1 MRQSRPHCVTSL
13 TLRSSQEP
21 GLRRLEALQAGAVA
35 RQLAEYEALAGNPR
49 VRAMLD
55 TIAFAE
61 GADYNTNYGGKSF
74 DTSKGWSHPRN
85 KVDGGRWA
93 SDAAGKYQFLSTTW
107 DEVAGQLGL
116 KDFSPRSQDI
126 AALRLIERR
135 GVDLG
140 ALAAGDPGADTFAKL
155 APEWASLPTREGKS
169 FYGQPV
175 KGLDKLMGR
184 YRQSLSATGAPPS
197 SGATFPASTPA
208 AGAAAGG
215 MPVAAGGGIFSDV
228 RQDPPLPMP
237 GQGMEPGMDARS
249 LALGGVMTAAAAAG
263 AGPGL
268 QYLAGAAQQ
277 SREKQR
283 MAGEELMAQA
293 LGMQPRAP
301 APAQSGPVQ
310 QQALAGQIPASAGAL
325 AGGPVTKSVS
335 TSFDQGQ
342 PGIDLYWEDRGF
354 RSLLPGRIKD
364 IGYQGSGRGASGKGY
379 GNYVVQESVDP
390 ETGKPVDV
398 LYGHLDEVNVK
409 KGQEVGEGAIIGK
422 QGSTGRV
429 LSQDGTIASIDFL
442 APAPAGSGSMTPY
455 AGYDSLR
462 RRLAKRWSK

>member
-1 MRQSRPHCVTSL
+1 MV
-13 TLRSSQEP
+13 
-21 GLRRLEALQAGAVA
+21 LQAGAVA

-61 GADYNTNYGGKSF
+61 GADYDVMFTGKRF
-74 DTSKGWSHPRN
+74 DSTKGWQHPRAVQ
-85 KVDGGRWA
+85 KSPGYA
-93 SDAAGKYQFLSTTW
+93 SDAAGRYQFLSTTW

-126 AALRLIERR
+126 AALRLMERR

-140 ALAAGDPGADTFAKL
+140 ALAAGDPTADTFAKL
-155 APEWASLPTREGKS
+155 APEWASLPTKAGKS
-169 FYGQPV
+169 AYGQPV

-184 YRQSLSATGAPPS
+184 YRQSLSASGAPPTA
-197 SGATFPASTPA
+197 GATFPAGATTP
-208 AGAAAGG
+208 GAAAGG
-215 MPVAAGGGIFSDV
+215 VPVAAGGGIFSNV
-228 RQDPPLPMP
+228 KQDSPLPMP
-237 GQGMEPGMDARS
+237 GQGMELGMDARS
-249 LALGGVMTAAAAAG
+249 LALGGVMAAAAAAG

-283 MAGEELMAQA
+283 MAGEELLAQA
-293 LGMQPRAP
+293 LGMPSRAASP
-301 APAQSGPVQ
+301 ARAAPTTQ
-310 QQALAGQIPASAGAL
+310 QMLAGQVPVQAPAAGAL

-335 TSFDQGQ
+335 TSFDRGQ
-342 PGIDLYWEDRGF
+342 PGIDLYWEDKGF

-379 GNYVVQESVDP
+379 GNYVVKESMDP

-398 LYGHLDEVNVK
+398 LYAHLDEVNVK
-409 KGQEVGEGAIIGK
+409 KGQEVGEGAIIGR
-422 QGSTGRV
+422 QGGTGRV

-455 AGYDSLR
+455 AGFDRLR
-462 RRLAKRWSK
+462 RRLAKRWSA